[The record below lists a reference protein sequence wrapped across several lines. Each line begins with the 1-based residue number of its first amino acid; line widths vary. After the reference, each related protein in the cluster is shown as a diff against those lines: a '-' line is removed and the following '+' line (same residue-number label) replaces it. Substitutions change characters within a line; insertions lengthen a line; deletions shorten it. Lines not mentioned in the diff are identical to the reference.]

1 MPKGFRAPIRLVN
14 PSAFFVL
21 YQKSAVELVTQEAAA
36 IWAAITNIENASKR
50 R

>member
-21 YQKSAVELVTQEAAA
+21 YQKSAVELVTQEAA
-36 IWAAITNIENASKR
+36 IWVAITNIENASKR